1 MNKDRKFSI
10 VFAITSTLL
19 LCMMLLAFFGNL
31 SFRFQEVEDNYK
43 HSRVINLCE
52 ETSSQELSQLL
63 MANDYVTNQR
73 DADFVADTLVA
84 RLRSGMEFSN
94 LFHLQ
99 KRDYGQVSALVAER
113 EGVLKDKV
121 TESYKKLGLTDDLPL
136 VETLD
141 TQLDLA
147 RTGDTGTI
155 VVLVYEEVSKGLILD
170 KIGFPKKEENCEG
183 VTVRLMEYYVD
194 SVEHAD
200 VVGYAK
206 TDNEGRAIFRGL
218 DRSRGYS
225 VLPIKKG
232 YEYGS
237 SKGIVQGN
245 FDRYKLFGRFLENNP
260 FEKPFKFRQREH
272 RIQMIDNDTIERI
285 KEDGTIT
292 IRTPED
298 FKSTVTWCFILFFLF
313 WWAFIL
319 WKAFVSPNKFDFA
332 SGLVVAATMFLTG
345 LCIVMMF
352 AIQSPLTEELRGV
365 NMAKH
370 ILILGMPVIC
380 ILQFKRVD
388 FVKFHQN
395 FNCRELVKSSRNIN
409 YKRDLIWIVLA
420 VLLTVALFTPLGKEI
435 GGMRVNLN
443 VFGRPIQPSEVVKLL
458 ILFYLASFF
467 SRNAGAIIS
476 YSQPKQTKNWA
487 KVKTLSL
494 VIASLVL
501 LLGLYFGLNDLGPAL
516 VIGFTFIILYSLEKS
531 KVKLDNLSDNEKTK
545 GKFNCDFAMLIYGS
559 LSFGLLI
566 FIGHL
571 LPGAKTSLGFACLW
585 FPLWILFGIFYQ
597 KRKQFFESAFIF
609 NMLVFAFVFF
619 GDVAKNVPIPVI
631 QDTAERFEQ
640 RVDMCVN
647 TWGDLDV
654 DMDHPDYMHGK
665 DAKPVC
671 NTQVVN
677 GLWAIATGGF
687 TGQGLGNGNPN
698 FIPAFNT
705 DMILPAMAEQIGW
718 CGLVFVLFVFALL
731 LWGIIKIGL
740 NVGNTFAFFFCVGV
754 AVVIAVQF
762 FIIALGSSGVI
773 PLTGVAVPFLSYGGT
788 SMVCNLVAV
797 GMVLSLS
804 KNMKSELTENEKRM
818 QKISIEGYKP
828 AMGVAVIPACIIVVV
843 LVYAWTHYSVLA
855 GNSTLIQPAY
865 VLSKEGYPVI
875 EYNPRIAL
883 LTKRMWVG
891 NIYDRNDVLLAT
903 SDKTKLEEYISQ
915 YEDCG
920 LSRTEINKIAQAHT
934 KRYYPFA
941 EHLFFML
948 GGQNTSL
955 YYDYYEDQPIG
966 YMAEKQLLSY
976 LRGFDNRHDKKGR
989 PTAKV
994 TLSSDKVKSKY
1005 SYLNNTTK
1013 ENVAYALYDYHEL
1026 VPFLKSGVYG
1036 KKLRKH
1042 NESVQKGDY
1051 DLYLTI
1057 DAKLQTDMQQQIEEY
1072 VRKKYSDKNLL
1083 RISVVVLDAQ
1093 NGDLLTSANYPLP
1106 DYQRLLME
1114 DSIAKANG
1122 KKGAVYSDN
1131 NRSWRWQAYT
1141 DRDLG
1146 LTYQTFPGSTAK
1158 VMSTMAGFQKM
1169 GDDAA
1174 RKTYHI
1180 TIDDIIERGSVK
1192 EPHEGQK
1199 YPNRDDFH
1207 RYKNTAVRNVDMWVA
1222 IVESSNC
1229 YFVNLVNDNDLY
1241 DELANIYEAAG
1252 VSVGNT
1258 TPYYLTNEYTP
1269 ERKRV
1274 FRKKVETNRREAL
1287 KKYEK
1292 YKEKNEHKIM
1302 DAREWKWAWGQGYE
1316 HYELQASPLNMA
1328 RVVSAVVNKGKMPVT
1343 QYVMSKSRYAKKL
1356 RNEQEIELLSSSS
1369 AKTLKKYM
1377 LDEAK
1382 NQKKRQERHKNG
1394 EIVTVELPGYVGG
1407 KTGTPERY
1415 HYVNRKR
1422 ETLNDGWYMFFVE
1435 GKYCKDGHPL
1445 AVAVRMERGV
1455 GSSSAV
1461 FLAKQVVLEALYAN
1475 GYIKR

>member
-1 MNKDRKFSI
+1 M
-10 VFAITSTLL
+10 FAIISTLL
-19 LCMMLLAFFGNL
+19 LCMMLSAFFGNL
-31 SFRFQEVEDNYK
+31 SSRFQEVEDNYK

-52 ETSSQELSQLL
+52 ETSSQEFSQLL
-63 MANDYVTNQR
+63 MANDYVANQR

-99 KRDYGQVSALVAER
+99 RRDCGQVSALVAER
-113 EGVLKDKV
+113 EGVLTDKV
-121 TESYKKLGLTDDLPL
+121 SDSYKKLGLTDDVPMLG
-136 VETLD
+136 TLD
-141 TQLDLA
+141 TQLDMV
-147 RTGDTGTI
+147 RTGDTGTM
-155 VVLVYEEVSKGLILD
+155 VVHVYEEVSRGSILD
-170 KIGFPKKEENCEG
+170 KIGFPRKKENCED

-206 TDNEGRAIFRGL
+206 TNNEGRAIFRGL

-245 FDRYKLFGRFLENNP
+245 FDRYKLFGRFVENKFV
-260 FEKPFKFRQREH
+260 FEFRQREH
-272 RIQMIDNDTIERI
+272 RIQMIDNATIEQI

-292 IRTPED
+292 IRTPEN
-298 FKSTVTWCFILFFLF
+298 FKSTVFWCFMFFFLF

-319 WKAFVSPNKFDFA
+319 WKTFVSPSKFDFA

-365 NMAKH
+365 NMVKH
-370 ILILGMPVIC
+370 ILIFGMPVIC
-380 ILQFKRVD
+380 ILQLKRVD

-409 YKRDLIWIVLA
+409 YKRDLIWIMLA

-443 VFGRPIQPSEVVKLL
+443 ILGRPIQPSEVVKFL

-476 YSQPKQTKNWA
+476 YSQPKQTRNWA

-516 VIGFTFIILYSLEKS
+516 VIGFTFIILYSLVKS
-531 KVKLDNLSDNEKTK
+531 KVKLDNLPDNEKMK
-545 GKFNCDFAMLIYGS
+545 GKFTCDFAMLIYGS
-559 LSFGLLI
+559 LSFGVLI

-585 FPLWILFGIFYQ
+585 FPLWIIFGIFYQ

-619 GDVAKNVPIPVI
+619 GDVAKNVPIPVL

-654 DMDHPDYMHGK
+654 DMDHLDYMHGK

-677 GLWAIATGGF
+677 GLWAMATGGF
-687 TGQGLGNGNPN
+687 IGQGLGNGNPN

-705 DMILPAMAEQIGW
+705 DMILPAMAEQIGLF
-718 CGLVFVLFVFALL
+718 GLVFVVFVFALL

-804 KNMKSELTENEKRM
+804 KNIKSELTENVKCMR
-818 QKISIEGYKP
+818 KISIEDYKP
-828 AMGVAVIPACIIVVV
+828 AMRIAAIPACIIVVV
-843 LVYAWTHYSVLA
+843 LVYAWTLYSVLER
-855 GNSTLIQPAY
+855 NSTLIQPAY

-903 SDKTKLEEYISQ
+903 SDKNKLEEYISQ

-948 GGQNTSL
+948 GGQNTEL
-955 YYDYYEDQPIG
+955 YYDYNEDLPIG
-966 YMAEKQLLSY
+966 YMAEKQHLSL
-976 LRGFDNRHDKKGR
+976 LRGFDNRHDQNDR

-1013 ENVAYALYDYHEL
+1013 EDITYTLYDYYEL
-1026 VPFLKSGVYG
+1026 VPFLKSGVHG
-1036 KKLRKH
+1036 KKLKNH
-1042 NESVQKGDY
+1042 NDSVQKGDY

-1057 DAKLQTDMQQQIEEY
+1057 DAKLQTDMQRQIEKY
-1072 VRKKYSDKNLL
+1072 VRNKYNNHLL
-1083 RISVVVLDAQ
+1083 RISVVVLDAK
-1093 NGDLLTSANYPLP
+1093 NGDLLTSANFPLP

-1158 VMSTMAGFQKM
+1158 VMSAMAGFQKM
-1169 GDDAA
+1169 GNEAS

-1180 TIDDIIERGSVK
+1180 TIGDIIERGSVK
-1192 EPHEGQK
+1192 EPHEGQV
-1199 YPNRDDFH
+1199 YPTRDEFH
-1207 RYKNTAVRNVDMWVA
+1207 RYRNTAITNVDMWVA

-1229 YFVNLVNDNDLY
+1229 YFINLVNDNDLY
-1241 DELANIYEAAG
+1241 YALANIYEAAG
-1252 VSVGNT
+1252 VSIGNT

-1269 ERKRV
+1269 EIKRV
-1274 FRKKVETNRREAL
+1274 FRKKIETNRRKAIE
-1287 KKYEK
+1287 KYEE
-1292 YKEKNEHKIM
+1292 YKDKNEHKIM

-1356 RNEQEIELLSSSS
+1356 RNEHEIELLPSRS
-1369 AKTLKKYM
+1369 AKILKGYM
-1377 LDEAK
+1377 RDEAR
-1382 NQKKRQERHKNG
+1382 NQEKRQERTEEGKK
-1394 EIVTVELPGYVGG
+1394 VSVKLPGYVGG

-1415 HYVNRKR
+1415 HYVNHKR

-1435 GKYCKDGHPL
+1435 GEHSKDGHPL
-1445 AVAVRMERGV
+1445 AVVVRMERGV
-1455 GSSSAV
+1455 GSRSAV
-1461 FLAKQVVLEALYAN
+1461 FLTEQVVLEALYAN
-1475 GYIKR
+1475 GYIISR